1 MANMVS
7 KMLKEPPLPVLDP
20 NPWWGPGEPQPED
33 ISINR
38 FEINFSEKDVKD
50 LEARLAL
57 PLRLTPP
64 LEDSKFT
71 YGMNSEALQ
80 KIIHYWR
87 HDYDWRKRE
96 AKLNLYPHFKTRIEG
111 LDVHFM
117 RGNAKVGSAKNV
129 KVLPLLLIHGWPGSF
144 VEFYDILPYLTTPQ
158 KNSNV
163 VFDVICPSI
172 PGYGFSEGSAKQGF
186 SLLETAQMFLKLMK
200 RLGYDQF
207 YVQGGD
213 WGSVISSNMA
223 TMYPK
228 HILGV
233 HVNMMSSN
241 TVGTMLKLIA
251 GTILPAGT
259 VVDKKDEKK
268 LYPFWKHFSMIVRET
283 GYMHIQATKPDTVGA
298 VLNQN
303 PVSLAAYILEK
314 FSTWTHKDNLH
325 LPDGGLLQQDF
336 PISLDVMLDNIC
348 IYWFTGSI
356 TTSVRYY
363 AENINRKAYTRRL
376 DDIPCRVPAGLA
388 AFPQELMT
396 QPKNFAAHKFY
407 DIVSY
412 SDLPVG
418 GHFAALE
425 CPTLL
430 AADIHQFVNAVEKRS
445 KVM

>member
-1 MANMVS
+1 MGWIKRVLVVMVVAWMANMVS

-283 GYMHIQATKPDTVGA
+283 GYMHIQATKPDT
-298 VLNQN
+298 
-303 PVSLAAYILEK
+303 I
-314 FSTWTHKDNLH
+314 
-325 LPDGGLLQQDF
+325 GGYSQT
-336 PISLDVMLDNIC
+336 VK
-348 IYWFTGSI
+348 FTGSI

-363 AENINRKAYTRRL
+363 AENINRKAYTRKL

-425 CPTLL
+425 RPTLL